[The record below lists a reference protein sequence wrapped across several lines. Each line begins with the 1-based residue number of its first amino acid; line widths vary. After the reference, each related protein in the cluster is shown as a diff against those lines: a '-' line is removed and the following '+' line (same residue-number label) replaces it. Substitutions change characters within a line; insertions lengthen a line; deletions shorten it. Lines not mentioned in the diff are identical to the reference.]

1 MIHKTLQMISN
12 EMGKEEKEKKEIL
25 VILLSIT
32 QDKSVNRRWI
42 FLNL

>member
-1 MIHKTLQMISN
+1 MISN